1 MGVFNQCVIPCSSGH
16 IVIIYYMYHSSSFSP
31 LLIIIRSPLFSVIS
45 FSPLLSRMK
54 YGYTSN
60 TVYFLPLSLKT
71 CPVFI
76 SNALLCRAVISSRYC
91 PVIFD
96 FKYIFPAPF
105 KKSFLSPS
113 SLRPA
118 DTYCSSPYILKG

>member
-1 MGVFNQCVIPCSSGH
+1 
-16 IVIIYYMYHSSSFSP
+16 MYHSSP
-31 LLIIIRSPLFSVIS
+31 HLITTRSPLFSVIS

-60 TVYFLPLSLKT
+60 TVYFFPLSLKT

-76 SNALLCRAVISSRYC
+76 SSAFLCRAVISSRYC

-96 FKYIFPAPF
+96 FKYI
-105 KKSFLSPS
+105 SFLSLIYPLYYS
-113 SLRPA
+113 ISFIPLFPYVPTICYSCPCSFFIFFKFSILR
-118 DTYCSSPYILKG
+118 TLKT